1 MSRNYEKLSIGV
13 FGSHLL
19 GTNDLDPVYVALRR
33 MNLEKDHLHRW
44 LLAYWCCY
52 SAGAASY
59 LSEFEGREFFEML
72 NHAAENV
79 RPTPFGERWP
89 RGHERRHWRGAQATS
104 CVEYLINRYDDRP
117 EDMAAYCAGEGG
129 SFQEVSKRV
138 QEHRLF
144 GPWIGFKV
152 ADMTDRV
159 LGKPVSF
166 DNAAVFMFK
175 DPYKAALIQYELN
188 TEIPVLKYEDG
199 SEEPRNRELAS
210 SVVVDHVANFL
221 INQFSGCDAPPLNDR
236 KVNIQEVETILCKWK
251 SHMNGHYPLF
261 NDINEIRQGC
271 APWVNH
277 SKTAREFLTAM
288 PEVSK

>member
-13 FGSHLL
+13 FGAHLL

-33 MNLEKDHLHRW
+33 MNLPQAQLHRW

-52 SAGAASY
+52 STGAASY

-104 CVEYLINRYDDRP
+104 CVEYLINRYDERP

-129 SFQEVSKRV
+129 TFQEVSKRV

-175 DPYKAALIQYELN
+175 DPYKAALMQYELN
-188 TEIPVLKYEDG
+188 QDIPLITDPSG
-199 SEEPRNRELAS
+199 
-210 SVVVDHVANFL
+210 SVVCQRGDDLPMIVDHVASFL
-221 INQFSGCDAPPLNDR
+221 INQFSGCDAPPLGDR
-236 KVNIQEVETILCKWK
+236 KVNTQEVETILCKWK

-261 NDINEIRQGC
+261 NDINEIRSGC
-271 APWVNH
+271 APWAKH
-277 SKTAREFLTAM
+277 SKTAEAFLAAM
-288 PEVSK
+288 PEVTK